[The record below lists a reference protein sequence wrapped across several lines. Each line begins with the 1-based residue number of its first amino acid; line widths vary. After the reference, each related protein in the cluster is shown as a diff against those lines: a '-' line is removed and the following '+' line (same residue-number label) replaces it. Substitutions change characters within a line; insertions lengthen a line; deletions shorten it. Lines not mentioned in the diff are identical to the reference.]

1 MILDAHGH
9 LGPWPDF
16 LIPDKTAEGMVELMD
31 RIGIDA
37 IGISHLLGVGPSAE
51 EGNRLAFEA
60 AARHPGRIGVW
71 QVYNPHQRNRL
82 TTEGVWGV
90 KIHPDVHQCRLD
102 DRRYDSVWE
111 LGLPV
116 LAHGQTDS
124 PWSDPVQFTTVARR
138 HPHVPLLLGHAG
150 LWPYGFARAA
160 ELIHGHPNLYLEIC
174 GSKMTGR
181 WIAKL
186 AALAGADRVVYGSDS
201 CFLDLRVGF
210 GRVALAPL
218 SDADRALIQ
227 GVNLARVLKGRL
239 A

>member
-1 MILDAHGH
+1 RAAP
-9 LGPWPDF
+9 GPP
-16 LIPDKTAEGMVELMD
+16 PPAGP
-31 RIGIDA
+31 
-37 IGISHLLGVGPSAE
+37 GVPG
-51 EGNRLAFEA
+51 GGGGGGG
-60 AARHPGRIGVW
+60 ARP
-71 QVYNPHQRNRL
+71 P
-82 TTEGVWGV
+82 
-90 KIHPDVHQCRLD
+90 P
-102 DRRYDSVWE
+102 
-111 LGLPV
+111 PPP
-116 LAHGQTDS
+116 DS

-210 GRVALAPL
+210 GRVALAPV

-227 GVNLARVLKGRL
+227 GGNLARVLKGRL